1 MPKLKHFHNFPLF
14 FTKNKRRHIA
24 SNIVEKARPIGSI
37 VGFKKPIK
45 RLNLDANVA
54 GSYRTILLPSAKCN
68 LSFGIN
74 ILVCIENKHTKNA
87 KLCPCLAMAKQASR
101 RFRTFSKVSVDN
113 SASGLP

>member
-1 MPKLKHFHNFPLF
+1 MFYNFFGIYIQNCCQKNPKNTRGRCRCSKLTSP
-14 FTKNKRRHIA
+14 T
-24 SNIVEKARPIGSI
+24 V
-37 VGFKKPIK
+37 K

-113 SASGLP
+113 AASGLP